1 MAYIPVLNNRQSL
14 SPSEAQDMIRE
25 FNLLR
30 LELDE
35 IRAAY
40 MSTRA
45 LLVAG
50 TAVGAG
56 YNTTATDLGTTTA
69 NTAVP
74 PRRFTP
80 T

>member
-1 MAYIPVLNNRQSL
+1 MPFITRLNTAQTISRSDAYQLQQEFIALRQ
-14 SPSEAQDMIRE
+14 
-25 FNLLR
+25 
-30 LELDE
+30 ELDE

-45 LLVAG
+45 LLVAA
-50 TAVGAG
+50 TAPGAG

-74 PRRFTP
+74 ARRFTA
-80 T
+80 